1 MAPDVGL
8 QHAVSGSRSQ
18 SGFSIPSLLKG
29 RCPAGTRHLTQ
40 KIARPAPGS
49 GFPTPAVSSRRPRAA
64 SVAAAATMSTWVVEQ
79 RSLSCLG

>member
-1 MAPDVGL
+1 MAPDVSL

-29 RCPAGTRHLTQ
+29 AT
-40 KIARPAPGS
+40 PGRNRAIS
-49 GFPTPAVSSRRPRAA
+49 PKRSPDPPGLGFPTPVVSSRRRRAA
-64 SVAAAATMSTWVVEQ
+64 LVAATATMPTWVAEQ